1 MRCAKCGKEL
11 KEVFWQ
17 GNKPYGPKC
26 FSALVKS
33 KAVWCEQEDLFQ
45 KKSPD
50 EPGKEEGVRV
60 FEPSPAKSFRS
71 RTI

>member
-1 MRCAKCGKEL
+1 MRCTKCGKEL

-33 KAVWCEQEDLFQ
+33 QAVRCEQEDLFTCIIDAEDLELP
-45 KKSPD
+45 KS
-50 EPGKEEGVRV
+50 
-60 FEPSPAKSFRS
+60 SRS
-71 RTI
+71 